1 MSAYFCFIL
10 EDGKGA
16 VESGDSE
23 EEVWVRLV
31 LEGYVMEFNEAD
43 GGGYSDWDIFA
54 GFWFFCGDVL
64 PNCLFLHIDSQYII
78 KRVDLI
84 TISLWNK

>member
-54 GFWFFCGDVL
+54 GF
-64 PNCLFLHIDSQYII
+64 
-78 KRVDLI
+78 
-84 TISLWNK
+84 